1 MARTCS
7 FLIAYGPGDSVI
19 WDVTVLETLDRNGF
33 SPGWKPYC
41 PVWTSAESS
50 PTLTPQTLEIE
61 KKNYCQ
67 KFKYTCEFTQEA
79 TVIYRSKL
87 KLACLELKSMN

>member
-50 PTLTPQTLEIE
+50 PTLTPQSLEIE
-61 KKNYCQ
+61 KKIIAKNSNTLVNL
-67 KFKYTCEFTQEA
+67 FVFL
-79 TVIYRSKL
+79 S
-87 KLACLELKSMN
+87 